1 MPITPR
7 RVHFVHGI
15 LDPVGVAGL
24 LKLVPYFQ
32 KAGFDCRVP
41 DYGLITAVET
51 RLANPLIV
59 RTLRPYIE
67 PGDVYVG
74 HSNGCAI
81 AYDLVRG
88 EGARPAGL
96 VLINGALERDIK
108 LPVPMWADVY
118 FNSGDD
124 ATVAAV
130 AAARLGLSDP
140 VWGDM
145 GHSGAL
151 HDPEGR
157 IISIDCGGPCKWL
170 PVVSGH
176 SDIFTDG
183 KVEAWA
189 GFILERVQAHLRD

>member
-1 MPITPR
+1 MRI
-7 RVHFVHGI
+7 HFVHGI
-15 LDPVGVAGL
+15 LDPVGTAGL

-32 KAGFDCRVP
+32 EAGFDCRIP

-51 RLANPLIV
+51 RVANPIIV

-67 PGDVYVG
+67 PGDVYIG

-88 EGARPAGL
+88 ESARPAGL
-96 VLINGALERDIK
+96 VLINAALERDIR
-108 LPVPMWADVY
+108 LPAPMWADVY
-118 FNSGDD
+118 YNSGDE

-151 HDPEGR
+151 HDPEGC
-157 IISIDCGGPCKWL
+157 IISVDCGAPPREGL
-170 PVVSGH
+170 SVISGH

-189 GFILERVQAHLRD
+189 RFILERVQAHLRD